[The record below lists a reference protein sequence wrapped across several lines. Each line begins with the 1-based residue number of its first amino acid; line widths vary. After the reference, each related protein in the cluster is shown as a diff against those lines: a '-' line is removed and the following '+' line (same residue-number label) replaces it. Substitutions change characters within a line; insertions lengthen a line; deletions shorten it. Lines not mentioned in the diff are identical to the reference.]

1 MFWSKACKRC
11 RGDVHLNNDIYG
23 HYVSCIQCGA
33 VIVDSEDKIPLAS
46 IIEKLDGIEGEM
58 QPA

>member
-11 RGDVHLNNDIYG
+11 SGDVYLNNDIYG

-33 VIVDSEDKIPLAS
+33 VIVDSEDNIPLAS
-46 IIEKLDGIEGEM
+46 IIEILEGIESEQ